1 MKNER
6 EILTHPLIDEGEGR
20 GYEVESFGGLRRN
33 NCLEMWEKVSFSDV
47 FAFEFEFEF
56 AQKMCLLCIAFEI
69 CLKVSKDT

>member
-1 MKNER
+1 MKDR
-6 EILTHPLIDEGEGR
+6 GG

-47 FAFEFEFEF
+47 FAFEF